1 MEWNNNMM
9 YLSDDEIKVLAM
21 YLAYGAG
28 IGVFMGIFSENIP
41 LYFSLG
47 SVVGIVVSIIVCII
61 NKQRE
66 KFDLN

>member
-9 YLSDDEIKVLAM
+9 YLSDEEIKRLSI

-28 IGVFMGIFSENIP
+28 IGILIGIFIDNIS

-47 SVVGIVVSIIVCII
+47 SVIGIIISIVVGFIYRG
-61 NKQRE
+61 KE
-66 KFDLN
+66 LKK

>member
-9 YLSDDEIKVLAM
+9 YLSDDEIKMLAM

-28 IGVFMGIFSENIP
+28 IGVFLGIFTDNIP

-47 SVVGIVVSIIVCII
+47 SVIGIVVAIIVCLI
-61 NKQRE
+61 NKQKE
-66 KFDLN
+66 KCDLN